1 MDTPFLLPDW
11 ERQQYYYTSKAS
23 IQKVVKNTI
32 FFIFKYVYKTQTTVP
47 TKMKKILYV
56 NLTYKQADRLDE
68 DESPNMRHRKP
79 YVYCTSK
86 SMFFALKKINSIN
99 GKIFVRPL
107 YVNTRKFCFF
117 GKKSYVNCTS
127 IAKKVISSP
136 MPGFARTIAK
146 VIADSPYAL
155 FLFDRKK
162 NFHFDVILFI
172 LFLFE
177 TRIKTKE
184 NPPIGEIQC
193 RPEKLL
199 CRRLKS
205 NLLKSLRYLD

>member
-1 MDTPFLLPDW
+1 M
-11 ERQQYYYTSKAS
+11 E
-23 IQKVVKNTI
+23 
-32 FFIFKYVYKTQTTVP
+32 
-47 TKMKKILYV
+47 KILYV
-56 NLTYKQADRLDE
+56 RLAYEQADRLDA
-68 DESPNMRHRKP
+68 DEAPNMRHRKL
-79 YVYCTSK
+79 YVYCTLK
-86 SMFFALKKINSIN
+86 STFFALKKINSIY
-99 GKIFVRPL
+99 GKNFVRPL
-107 YVNTRKFCFF
+107 YVTRTKSCFF

-136 MPGFARTIAK
+136 MPGFARTIAR

-162 NFHFDVILFI
+162 IFHFDVILFI

-177 TRIKTKE
+177 TRIKTTE

-193 RPEKLL
+193 RLEKLL